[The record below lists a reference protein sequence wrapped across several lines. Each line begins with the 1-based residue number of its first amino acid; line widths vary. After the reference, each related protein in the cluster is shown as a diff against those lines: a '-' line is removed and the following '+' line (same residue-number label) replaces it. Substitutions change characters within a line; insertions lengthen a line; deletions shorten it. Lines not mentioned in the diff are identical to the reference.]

1 MNYLDGVPF
10 TRNRTDEWY
19 NLHMNRSLH
28 SLIEDTHNPVTKK
41 HGLLDETRDEL
52 VLDLLQ
58 LELED
63 IGVEKEQ

>member
-28 SLIEDTHNPVTKK
+28 NMIEDIPTPVVE
-41 HGLLDETRDEL
+41 HYGLLDETKDEL

-63 IGVEKEQ
+63 IGVGKEQ